1 MVLDKANVS
10 YIYGK
15 GYSRVPVY
23 DRKEVK
29 YNEHEEEYHEDI
41 TGMVG
46 VLMSRQLMLIDWD
59 DNRLV
64 ESLPLQF
71 PECVSPRINLVDLL
85 QILRSHGF
93 LMAFVCARPDL
104 ANRALDNEQPLPP
117 EAGFM
122 GIVTLEDI
130 LESILGDRIYDEGD
144 IRDRDR
150 AVATLR
156 RWAAVTLQ
164 KLWRRR
170 QLRRRSSRSLSPM
183 RRKFDNHSNH
193 GTDSNSF
200 GTSSSRHNNN
210 HRESENTPLLYKSS
224 SFTYR

>member
-23 DRKEVK
+23 DRKDAQ
-29 YNEHEEEYHEDI
+29 YNEQEEEYHEDI

-104 ANRALDNEQPLPP
+104 ANRALDNELPLPP

-170 QLRRRSSRSLSPM
+170 QLRRRSSRSLSPL
-183 RRKFDNHSNH
+183 RRKFNHDSSNH
-193 GTDSNSF
+193 GTDTSSY
-200 GTSSSRHNNN
+200 GTSSSRHNNL
-210 HRESENTPLLYKSS
+210 ESEETPLLQKSS